1 MVICDTVHSGVWSK
15 AVFCLLF
22 AARHWLLCALVLE
35 GRSAMMRIHLV
46 TAGLRSKIRAGNN
59 KVKENPG
66 FVQDLQPFKPVR
78 DSSAA
83 HAGNLLCDFAG
94 VG

>member
-1 MVICDTVHSGVWSK
+1 MGTCDTVHAGVWSK
-15 AVFCLLF
+15 AVFCLSF

-35 GRSAMMRIHLV
+35 GRSAMLV

-83 HAGNLLCDFAG
+83 HGGNLLCDFAG